1 MESFLPN
8 IFHHIGARFMKMNT
22 VGNSALSNPKIISKI
37 AWPHLHLRCIS
48 SPCYGIETQFFY
60 PDLALLGQIYL
71 WNISFV
77 SICKTIPTQHAYN
90 FWWDKPEI
98 ACESFLLIYSEGIT
112 LHHNIYSVAYPTGR
126 KLSFELNF
134 AMLKYMQ
141 SIICRLTSKSPQTVR
156 NMPSHSGPPLSA
168 LGLLWYTF

>member
-1 MESFLPN
+1 MTSSSSSLHQFTMLWHWNPVFLSGFG
-8 IFHHIGARFMKMNT
+8 IACSHLLMK
-22 VGNSALSNPKIISKI
+22 
-37 AWPHLHLRCIS
+37 H
-48 SPCYGIETQFFY
+48 FFV
-60 PDLALLGQIYL
+60 IM
-71 WNISFV
+71 
-77 SICKTIPTQHAYN
+77 CKTIPTQHAYN
-90 FWWDKPEI
+90 FWWDNPEI
-98 ACESFLLIYSEGIT
+98 ACKSFLLIYSEGIT

-141 SIICRLTSKSPQTVR
+141 SIIYRLTSKSPQTVR